1 MKTDNAPERI
11 RVNFRCFAGLLL
23 ACFPA
28 IVHSAEPRP
37 ETLKAWDQSIQRID
51 LRTKTGAGGESAFL
65 WIDQDPQ
72 RAERV
77 RRGEVLVVP
86 EAGANGFEAVPHGL
100 IHDWIGAV
108 FIPGVTLAQV
118 FAVVEDYGHYAEFY
132 RPAVIDAA
140 LLCGRGDGRNGEEE
154 QFRVRY
160 AQKVLF
166 TSEVLDSDFQM
177 RYTQRDERRWY
188 SIAQSTR
195 LQEFRD
201 HGNPSHSGDA
211 HDEGNRYIWRIHYIA
226 SPQRVR
232 RHPHFSQATMPAAL
246 RFAGCYLGAQRVRRA
261 PRNGQELLPPHSVLR
276 EFLSR
281 YEQRGGGVYL
291 EQESV
296 VLSRSIPISLRWLV
310 EPAVRE
316 LSRNLTA
323 ASLRRTREAVLSMTH
338 DHGPSENVSARSGG

>member
-23 ACFPA
+23 TCFPA

-37 ETLKAWDQSIQRID
+37 ETLKAWDQYIQRVD
-51 LRTKTGAGGESAFL
+51 LRTKTSAGGESAFL
-65 WIDQDPQ
+65 LIDQDPQ

-77 RRGEVLVVP
+77 RRGEVPVVP

-140 LLCGRGDGRNGEEE
+140 LLCGSGEGRNGEEE

-177 RYTQRDERRWY
+177 RYTQRDERLWY

-211 HDEGNRYIWRIHYIA
+211 HDEGNRYVWRIHYI
-226 SPQRVR
+226 
-232 RHPHFSQATMPAAL
+232 T
-246 RFAGCYLGAQRVRRA
+246 
-261 PRNGQELLPPHSVLR
+261 
-276 EFLSR
+276 R
-281 YEQRGGGVYL
+281 YEQRGGGVYV

-310 EPAVRE
+310 EPAVRD

-323 ASLRRTREAVLSMTH
+323 AALRRTREAVLSMPPG
-338 DHGPSENVSARSGG
+338 HGPSENVSARSGG